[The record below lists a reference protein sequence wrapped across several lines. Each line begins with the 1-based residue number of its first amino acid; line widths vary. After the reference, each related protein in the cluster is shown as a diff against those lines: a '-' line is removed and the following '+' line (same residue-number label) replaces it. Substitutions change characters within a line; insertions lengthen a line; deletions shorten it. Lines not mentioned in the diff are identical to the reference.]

1 MMQELR
7 SPERPEQERRQRDE
21 LHRLVEPFL
30 SELAAAHA
38 CPRLF
43 FILLEPEGRAI
54 QTCLGVNVPADF
66 VEAIGPVLVEGG
78 PILEA
83 LRRGR
88 PLPIADVV
96 RAPQIP
102 DPVRAYYASLGMLG
116 LVVVPLPTVPAVL
129 IAGREHPFTEVEVN
143 GLMAAAGRLAALLA
157 EQEEVARLRAAAERS
172 AAEREWLWGMISA
185 VQDPVVLSDER
196 QRVRLANPA
205 AERLLRSH
213 PEDSPGKRY
222 AVELNN
228 ALLAPALAG
237 FAADPGW
244 ETGRELTL
252 VDPVE
257 GEELLFEV
265 ICRPVTNLR
274 TGERGLVAVLKNVT
288 DLRRAAEEVRHS
300 LSELERAGEEA
311 RRERDWLNLILENV
325 ADPIVVTD
333 PAGQI
338 ILMNQPAERLFH
350 PPREGAVDRPNTA
363 YLANDAKLSAFL
375 SQLGLEAATVRRGEV
390 QLQDPDTDDVLTMSA
405 TATEVRDA
413 LGQVTAVV
421 TVLHDLTKVRELERR
436 TVEHQLAESEKLAAL
451 GRLAAAVA
459 HEINNPL
466 EAIKNALYLLVT
478 RMPADDPNRAFLE
491 IASRETERV
500 AAIIRQML
508 GFYRQ
513 APRHQPVDVNHLL
526 REVAAL
532 LERQLR
538 RHRVALAL
546 QLSPHLPPVMGSGD
560 QLKQVFLNL
569 FLNAQEAMPTG
580 GALTVTTH
588 LARDGER
595 ELLLPGEWIVVQVQD
610 TGVGI
615 PEEHQHHIFEP
626 FFSTKR
632 EQKGTGLGLWVSK
645 GIIQQ
650 HGGQM
655 RVRSRPGRGTT
666 FIIALP
672 PGASDG

>member
-1 MMQELR
+1 MWDARDHDPRHAAM
-7 SPERPEQERRQRDE
+7 PHRRE
-21 LHRLVEPFL
+21 VSRLVEPL
-30 SELAAAHA
+30 LIDLAATHA
-38 CPRLF
+38 CRRLF
-43 FILLEPEGRAI
+43 LVFVEPDGRTI
-54 QTCLGVNVPADF
+54 QACVGANVPADF
-66 VEAIGPVLVEGG
+66 VDTVGPVLVEGG
-78 PILEA
+78 PVLET

-88 PLPIADVV
+88 PLCIADVL
-96 RAPQIP
+96 RAPEIP
-102 DPVRAYYASLGMLG
+102 DAVRTYYASLGMLS
-116 LVVVPLPTVPAVL
+116 LAVVPLTPPAAVL
-129 IAGREHPFTEVEVN
+129 IAGRAQPFTAVEVN
-143 GLMAAAGRLAALLA
+143 GLLAAAGRVAALIA

-185 VQDPVVLSDER
+185 VQDPVVLSDEG
-196 QRVRLANPA
+196 QRIILANPA
-205 AERLLRSH
+205 AERLLRAH
-213 PEDSPGKRY
+213 PADSPGKRY

-228 ALLAPALAG
+228 ALLLPALAG
-237 FAADPGW
+237 FAANPGW
-244 ETGRELTL
+244 DAGRELTL

-257 GEELLFEV
+257 GEELLFEL

-288 DLRRAAEEVRHS
+288 DLRRAAEEVQHS
-300 LSELERAGEEA
+300 LSELARAGEEA
-311 RRERDWLNLILENV
+311 RRERDRLNLILENV

-338 ILMNQPAERLFH
+338 ILMNQPAERLFQ
-350 PPREGAVDRPNTA
+350 PLRDTASAGANTA

-390 QLQDPDTDDVLTMSA
+390 QLQDPDTEDVLTMSA

-436 TVEHQLAESEKLAAL
+436 TVEHQLAESEKLAAV

-478 RMPADDPNRAFLE
+478 RTPEDDPNRAFLE

-538 RHRVALAL
+538 RHRVTLAL

-615 PEEHQHHIFEP
+615 PEEHQRHIFEP